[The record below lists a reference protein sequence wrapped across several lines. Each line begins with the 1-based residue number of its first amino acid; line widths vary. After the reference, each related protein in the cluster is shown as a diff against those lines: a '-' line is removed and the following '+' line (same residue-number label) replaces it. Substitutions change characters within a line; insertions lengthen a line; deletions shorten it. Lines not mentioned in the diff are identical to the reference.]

1 MSTTMTPRSA
11 AESATLPK
19 TMRAIVK
26 EKAAPGLVLREV
38 PVPQIGPNDLLI
50 KIEATSICG
59 TDLHIYNWNDWAQ
72 NRIKPPLVI
81 GHECCGRVVAVGSAV
96 QEAAG
101 GAAHAIGQRVAVETH
116 IVCGVCHQC
125 RTGNGHVCVNTKIIG
140 VDTQG
145 CWAEYLCMPATN
157 CWPLPD
163 SIPPKI
169 GTILEPYGNAVH
181 TAFAGPIAARQVLVT
196 GCGPIG
202 LFSVAVAR
210 AAGAARV
217 FATDVNDF
225 KLDMAR
231 KVGADQVFRV
241 DRPGAEEAIR
251 AASGG
256 EGVDAVLE
264 MSGAPDGINMGLR
277 LLRGGGWIG
286 LLGLPKK
293 AFDIEVTR
301 DIIFKGVTVHG
312 IIGRRMYET
321 WYQGTALIR
330 DRGLDLSPVITHELP
345 LEKFDE
351 GFEAMKAG
359 TAGKVILYP

>member
-1 MSTTMTPRSA
+1 MSTTLTPKSQA
-11 AESATLPK
+11 PGATIPR
-19 TMRAIVK
+19 TMRAILK

-38 PVPQIGPNDLLI
+38 PVPTIGPNDVLI
-50 KIEATSICG
+50 RIEATSICG
-59 TDLHIYNWNDWAQ
+59 TDLHIYNWNDWAE

-81 GHECCGRVVAVGSAV
+81 GHECCGRVVAEGSAV
-96 QEAAG
+96 EG
-101 GAAHAIGQRVAVETH
+101 HLLGRRVAVETH

-125 RTGNGHVCVNTKIIG
+125 RTGNAHVCVKTRIIG
-140 VDTQG
+140 VDTAG
-145 CWAEYLCMPATN
+145 CWAEYLAMPASN
-157 CWPLPD
+157 CWPLPE

-181 TAFAGPIAARQVLVT
+181 TAFAGPLAAGQVLVT

-202 LFSVAVAR
+202 LFSIAVAR

-225 KLDMAR
+225 KLDMAL
-231 KVGADQVFRV
+231 KVGANEVFRV
-241 DRPGAEEAIR
+241 DRPGAEEAILR
-251 AASGG
+251 ATGG

-293 AFDIEVTR
+293 AFEMEVTR
-301 DIIFKGVTVHG
+301 DIIFKGVTVRG

-345 LEKFDE
+345 LERFEE

-359 TAGKVILYP
+359 QAGKVILYP